1 MKKLGN
7 DGVWMGLK
15 ETHTDSS
22 TQKEHGIG
30 NRESIRRIERIERHA
45 LEAKKA
51 IKKLINSLPPS
62 SLKKLLGK
70 NQVNPY
76 VQRKN

>member
-7 DGVWMGLK
+7 DGVWMESQ
-15 ETHTDSS
+15 ETLTGYN

-51 IKKLINSLPPS
+51 IKKLINSLPLS

-76 VQRKN
+76 IQGKG